1 MRVVVCGAGVIGLA
15 TALLLARDGHEV
27 TVLEQDAAP
36 PPETARHAWSGWG
49 RSGVPQWRQPHNLF
63 PRFQQVLDLEL
74 PDVSAALVDAGCGW
88 VDPMSSLPPTIAD
101 RHPRPGDER
110 FRFLTGR
117 RPVVEAALSQVAA
130 AEPGVH
136 VARGVDVA
144 GLLLAPLP
152 GASVPVVVGV
162 RGADGTEFRGDVVID
177 AMGRRSPVASWLA
190 ELGAA
195 VAVDSQD
202 RGFVYYTRYFR
213 GDLPAR
219 MAPGLTPLG
228 SFSILTIAG
237 DADTWSVTLFGTA
250 HDRVIKQVRHPDRF
264 SALVDAL
271 PLHRHWLLGEPITDV
286 LPMGG
291 VLDCHRRYVGADDR
305 PLVAGLLTVGDAWA
319 CTNPSAGR
327 GLSVGIVHAQL
338 LRDLLRDVDAD
349 DPDLVRA
356 WDERTEQ
363 VVGPFFRNQ
372 QAADRERIAEM
383 EAHRDGLPA
392 PPGNPERVRLAS
404 AAVVDPDAFRGM
416 LELLTCLALPE
427 QVLARPVVRQ
437 AMEDAGCDEAPR
449 YPGPTR
455 RELVDLLT

>member
-291 VLDCHRRYVGADDR
+291 VLDCHRRYVGADD
-305 PLVAGLLTVGDAWA
+305 
-319 CTNPSAGR
+319 
-327 GLSVGIVHAQL
+327 
-338 LRDLLRDVDAD
+338 
-349 DPDLVRA
+349 PDLVRA